1 MNTDITEKPWHI
13 IRTDTYS
20 TKYYKLEDAL
30 FYFLREHHNSKPI
43 NDIDAFSNFWC
54 LALVNIKENHAAI
67 SRKGKLNFHSGSLC
81 IFCPPFSLVNWHIN
95 PGEIKWHGFISDRIL
110 PDTLPKT
117 PILFPWNKTIPKSY
131 NEIINIIKSTIHYT
145 EIDKIEEPSGI
156 AFKTKKFIDNHFT
169 EDLSISDISNALK
182 ISHPVMTRLFKKSF
196 SLSPLE
202 YRNKLRIFEAQKL
215 FLITPCKIDKTRRA
229 TGFKDQ
235 TSFYRNF
242 KQNTLVSPKVFS
254 QS

>member
-1 MNTDITEKPWHI
+1 MSQKNNGSRKILKILLIPLKLI
-13 IRTDTYS
+13 YS
-20 TKYYKLEDAL
+20 LLKAVLKTIFLDL
-30 FYFLREHHNSKPI
+30 FR
-43 NDIDAFSNFWC
+43 
-54 LALVNIKENHAAI
+54 NIKKETIYAFNKEEKM
-67 SRKGKLNFHSGSLC
+67 R
-81 IFCPPFSLVNWHIN
+81 
-95 PGEIKWHGFISDRIL
+95 IKQEL
-110 PDTLPKT
+110 
-117 PILFPWNKTIPKSY
+117 
-131 NEIINIIKSTIHYT
+131 E
-145 EIDKIEEPSGI
+145 
-156 AFKTKKFIDNHFT
+156 TKKFIDNHFT